1 MTHYILQV
9 FVFQLLFFTVYH
21 LLLKRETFFNY
32 NRLYLLGTALLS
44 FVLPFMQFD
53 VINQQIPTLFRVEL
67 PAVFIGDTSAEVSSL
82 SQSLD
87 PIFIAQSTIAWSS
100 VFLAV
105 YILGVLFSALIFVLK
120 LRKLAR
126 IRKTGNFIN
135 TSHYRIC
142 EIPNSKEAF
151 TFLRTM
157 YLGAAISE
165 AEKAHI
171 TAHEKVH
178 IDQWHTL
185 DLLVFEMLKMVF
197 WFNPMVYIYQKQLQS
212 VHEFTA
218 DQTVAKQDKT
228 AYYQNLLSQVFG
240 TTSISFI
247 NTFFNQSL
255 IKKRIIML
263 QKSKSNRVSALKYLL
278 VIPFIAGM
286 LVYTSCSNDTKEEV
300 MSSSQDT
307 EVMQK
312 ITELSEAIMK
322 VGELT
327 DAEANALKL
336 LTTENQSGDKIYL
349 SVEEYLEDS
358 NEEGIPMAVIENVPT
373 YPGCEGD
380 NDEKK
385 ACFSENLTKFIVNNF
400 DTSVA
405 DDSSLTGNARFVVQF
420 KINKVGIVQDVKV
433 RAPLPE
439 LEREAKRVINQLPKM
454 KPGTQKG
461 EAVNVM
467 YSLPII
473 FKING

>member
-1 MTHYILQV
+1 
-9 FVFQLLFFTVYH
+9 
-21 LLLKRETFFNY
+21 
-32 NRLYLLGTALLS
+32 
-44 FVLPFMQFD
+44 
-53 VINQQIPTLFRVEL
+53 
-67 PAVFIGDTSAEVSSL
+67 
-82 SQSLD
+82 
-87 PIFIAQSTIAWSS
+87 
-100 VFLAV
+100 
-105 YILGVLFSALIFVLK
+105 
-120 LRKLAR
+120 
-126 IRKTGNFIN
+126 
-135 TSHYRIC
+135 
-142 EIPNSKEAF
+142 
-151 TFLRTM
+151 
-157 YLGAAISE
+157 
-165 AEKAHI
+165 
-171 TAHEKVH
+171 
-178 IDQWHTL
+178 
-185 DLLVFEMLKMVF
+185 
-197 WFNPMVYIYQKQLQS
+197 
-212 VHEFTA
+212 
-218 DQTVAKQDKT
+218 
-228 AYYQNLLSQVFG
+228 
-240 TTSISFI
+240 
-247 NTFFNQSL
+247 
-255 IKKRIIML
+255 ML

-286 LVYTSCSNDTKEEV
+286 LVYTSCANETEEITDA
-300 MSSSQDT
+300 SSQDT

-327 DAEANALKL
+327 DAESNALKL

-349 SVEEYLEDS
+349 SVEEYLKDS

-380 NDEKK
+380 NAEKK

-420 KINKVGIVQDVKV
+420 KINKVGIVQDVSV

-467 YSLPII
+467 YSLPIV

>member
-1 MTHYILQV
+1 MAHYIIQV
-9 FVFQLLFFTVYH
+9 FVFQLLFFLVYQ
-21 LLLKRETFFNY
+21 LLLRQETFFTY
-32 NRLYLLGTALLS
+32 NRLYLLGTAALS
-44 FVLPFMQFD
+44 FMLPFMQFD
-53 VINQQIPTLFRVEL
+53 VINQQIPNLFRVEL
-67 PAVFIGDTSAEVSSL
+67 PAVFIGDTSPEVTSL

-87 PIFIAQSTIAWSS
+87 PIFITQSTIAWGS
-100 VFLAV
+100 VFLTV

-120 LRKLAR
+120 LRKLAG
-126 IRKTGNFIN
+126 IRKIGNFTN
-135 TSHYRIC
+135 TSGYRIC

-185 DLLVFEMLKMVF
+185 DLLVFEILKMVF
-197 WFNPMVYIYQKQLQS
+197 WFNPMVYLFQKQLQS

-218 DQTVAKQDKT
+218 DQMVAKQDKT

-286 LVYTSCSNDTKEEV
+286 LAYTSCANETEDTSV
-300 MSSSQDT
+300 SSQDT

-312 ITELSEAIMK
+312 ITALSEAIMK

-327 DAEANALKL
+327 DEESNALKL

-349 SVEEYLEDS
+349 SVEEYIKDS
-358 NEEGIPMAVIENVPT
+358 NEEGVPMSVIENVPT
-373 YPGCEGD
+373 YPGCEGN

-385 ACFSENLTKFIVNNF
+385 ACFSEKLTKYIVNNF

-405 DDSSLTGNARFVVQF
+405 DNSNLTGNTRFVVQF
-420 KINKVGIVQDVKV
+420 KINKVGIVQDVSV

-467 YSLPII
+467 YSLPIV
-473 FKING
+473 FKINA